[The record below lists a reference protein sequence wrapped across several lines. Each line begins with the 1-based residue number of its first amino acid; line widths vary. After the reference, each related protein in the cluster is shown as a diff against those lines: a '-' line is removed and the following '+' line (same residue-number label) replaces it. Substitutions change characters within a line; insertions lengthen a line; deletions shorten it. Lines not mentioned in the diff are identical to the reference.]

1 MTNRQVQRQ
10 VQREQDREN
19 AGCPARRSS
28 GTLKAKW
35 SDGSRSSTARSRN
48 GGRTL
53 AARRSVRDHARQA
66 GHEHVPLQGA
76 LLLCGPRSP
85 RIRKRQ
91 WASPPVAVRSRRHRI
106 GPPAAVGERRQ
117 FRRDGVGVGLIAL
130 ESSPQTPPGRLNAG
144 DAVLAY
150 QRPSASLAAA
160 HDRRTQGGS
169 SSRHSTVGVGS
180 TYRHPIDRSLWR
192 CRARS
197 LPNPASARTQTYPKL
212 RSVPSLGQLERRCDV
227 HAGSQGQPP
236 CTPRQVAFAVRD
248 GRSMI
253 KGSPKT

>member
-1 MTNRQVQRQ
+1 MGPGV
-10 VQREQDREN
+10 VL
-19 AGCPARRSS
+19 PARGTAAERWPRGAAYAITPVRQGMNTYPFKGLCSS
-28 GTLKAKW
+28 AAHAHPA
-35 SDGSRSSTARSRN
+35 SASGSGRAR
-48 GGRTL
+48 
-53 AARRSVRDHARQA
+53 
-66 GHEHVPLQGA
+66 PLQSGRGVTG
-76 LLLCGPRSP
+76 LGLQPL
-85 RIRKRQ
+85 
-91 WASPPVAVRSRRHRI
+91 PPA
-106 GPPAAVGERRQ
+106 AAVGERRQ